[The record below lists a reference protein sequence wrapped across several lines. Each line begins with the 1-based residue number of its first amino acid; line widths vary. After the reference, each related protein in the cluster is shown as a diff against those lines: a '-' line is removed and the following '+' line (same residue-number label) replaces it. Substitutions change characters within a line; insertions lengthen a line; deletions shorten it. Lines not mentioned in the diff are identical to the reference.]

1 LVGVVLDTH
10 AAIWLL
16 NGESMSADALE
27 AIAQAQLDGKLFLS
41 PITAWE
47 AALALTKRG
56 GRPDL
61 GNRDGATWFRAAR
74 QLPGAA
80 LVPIGP
86 VIAFEAARVPV
97 RYGRGDP
104 GDCFIIATAR
114 MKRVPIVTRDRAMI
128 DLAERDPDY
137 LAVVVC

>member
-1 LVGVVLDTH
+1 M
-10 AAIWLL
+10 A
-16 NGESMSADALE
+16 ADALE
-27 AIAQAQLDGKLFLS
+27 AIAEAQLDGKLFLS
-41 PITAWE
+41 PITGWE

-74 QLPGAA
+74 RLPGAA

-128 DLAERDPDY
+128 DLAERDPAY
-137 LAVVVC
+137 VAVVVC